1 MPGNE
6 NSFSGCREGTEVTE
20 RQTWTSIFEAE
31 ERPPTLVTLPGQ
43 AQPIAVPTIVR
54 HENRWRGELPASH
67 RAVPN
72 KPAIDYQG
80 KPLYPEFVWLRLLE
94 RAGWTGVWVKYWG
107 RANWTDIDSPLDLPP
122 RQAELFEQIEALTE
136 NTRGGCW
143 DIFAWRG
150 DDVLFVE
157 SKQSRTDRVTA
168 AQAVWLEKSLALGL
182 GLSSFL
188 IAEYTVPRAS
198 KQEPL
203 N

>member
-1 MPGNE
+1 M
-6 NSFSGCREGTEVTE
+6 TEHE
-20 RQTWTSIFEAE
+20 SWASIFQAG
-31 ERPPTLVTLPGQ
+31 ERPPTLVSLPGQ
-43 AQPIAVPTIVR
+43 AQPIAVPTILR

-94 RAGWTGVWVKYWG
+94 RAGWTGVWAKNWRG
-107 RANWTDIDSPLDLPP
+107 RAFWADINVSLELPTAQTD
-122 RQAELFEQIEALTE
+122 LFEQIESLTG

-182 GLSSFL
+182 GISSFL
-188 IAEYTVPRAS
+188 IAEYTVPKTS
-198 KQEPL
+198 KQDLL